1 MNEILQKT
9 NLQRALNPQM
19 LNGLRSVMNNMNSPQ
34 MQTVMSMIQNSGMS
48 AEELVRQQCQQCG
61 IDVNEFM
68 NAVKANFK

>member
-1 MNEILQKT
+1 MNVILQKT

-19 LNGLRSVMNNMNSPQ
+19 LNGLRSVMNNVNSPQ

-48 AEELVRQQCQQCG
+48 AEQLVRQQCQQRG

>member
-19 LNGLRSVMNNMNSPQ
+19 LDGLRSVINNANSPQ
-34 MQTVMSMIQNSGMS
+34 MQTVINMLNSSGMS
-48 AEELVRQQCQQCG
+48 AEQLVRQQCKQRG

-68 NAVKANFK
+68 NTVKTNFK